1 MDRENNDGFEVKVL
15 EVNNE
20 NVDEFSIDDE
30 LDFEKYQDWETPE
43 KLDNM
48 TDKHYIELINDS
60 TSEAYYHDFEEDAQ
74 G

>member
-1 MDRENNDGFEVKVL
+1 MRIL
-15 EVNNE
+15 T
-20 NVDEFSIDDE
+20 
-30 LDFEKYQDWETPE
+30 WETPE